1 MARLKYSVKFK
12 YSENIKSCLI
22 HKKKSKLCHC
32 FSSLHKYVLMVLF
45 LSDLVV
51 SVVLIPLCQLK
62 ATSFD
67 DYQRTWKRLDKELEG
82 TMKGDFR
89 DVAQEFGLVQEDV
102 WELEKELKTPGSR
115 SPSRQLLECLATRWP
130 ELTIFDFIKVLQKPN
145 IDRGDIVNILKDY
158 IYR

>member
-67 DYQRTWKRLDKELEG
+67 DYQTERGSDWTKSLKE
-82 TMKGDFR
+82 
-89 DVAQEFGLVQEDV
+89 Q
-102 WELEKELKTPGSR
+102 
-115 SPSRQLLECLATRWP
+115 
-130 ELTIFDFIKVLQKPN
+130 
-145 IDRGDIVNILKDY
+145 
-158 IYR
+158 

>member
-1 MARLKYSVKFK
+1 M
-12 YSENIKSCLI
+12 
-22 HKKKSKLCHC
+22 
-32 FSSLHKYVLMVLF
+32 
-45 LSDLVV
+45 SDLLV
-51 SVVLIPLCQLK
+51 SVVLILLCQLRLI
-62 ATSFD
+62 SFD

-89 DVAQEFGLVQEDV
+89 DVAEEFGLEQEDI
-102 WELEKELKTPGSR
+102 WELEKELKTPGLR

-145 IDRGDIVNILKDY
+145 IDRDDIVNVLKGY